1 MMRRMKAAIFDMDG
15 TLLDSMDEWRKL
27 NVSLVREMGIEP
39 TEEQEKDL
47 YSMSGM
53 MVVEYLKERFG
64 VEVPFPVLLERSRH
78 QMEAPYR
85 RGLPLKPGARDYLRR
100 LGERGVKRVLCTAT
114 SPHLALVALN
124 TADMVKDL
132 DYVFSVDTIGGSK
145 SKKDPAFFDLMCAFI
160 GEKNEDCVMFEDA
173 LYAMKGAREAGLG
186 VIGVTDGTNER
197 DREAIL
203 SICDQV
209 IDSFDELE

>member
-53 MVVEYLKERFG
+53 MVVEYLK
-64 VEVPFPVLLERSRH
+64 VLLERSRH
-78 QMEAPYR
+78 QMEEPYR

-160 GEKNEDCVMFEDA
+160 GEKNEDCMMFEDA

-186 VIGVTDGTNER
+186 VIGITDSTNER

-203 SICDQV
+203 QICDQV

>member
-1 MMRRMKAAIFDMDG
+1 MMQKMKAAIFDMDG

-27 NVSLVREMGIEP
+27 NVSLVREMGIAL
-39 TEEQEKDL
+39 TDEQEKDL

-53 MVVEYLKERFG
+53 MVVEYIKEHFD
-64 VEVPFPVLLERSRH
+64 VDVPFPVLLQRSRNL
-78 QMEAPYR
+78 MEQPYR
-85 RGLPLKPGARDYLRR
+85 GGIPLKPGARDYLRR

-145 SKKDPAFFDLMCAFI
+145 SKKDPAFFDRMCAFI
-160 GEKNEDCVMFEDA
+160 GEKKEDCVMFEDA
-173 LYAMKGAREAGLG
+173 LYAMKGARAAGLG
-186 VIGVTDGTNER
+186 VVGITDMTNER
-197 DREAIL
+197 DRAAIEQV
-203 SICDQV
+203 CDVV
-209 IDSFDELE
+209 IDSYDELE